1 MATYFDRAVRIIPFV
16 LLGSIAY
23 TICVLAF
30 VDSSSAPLAYSSEA
44 YQFALLC
51 VLTPG
56 MASFEMREPEEFL
69 VGAILSTVSG
79 IVVCITIFTAEGNF
93 WGILSVGVIFMGMA
107 LLAWGP
113 LCFLYFMFFVL
124 GDSLRRLH
132 LRLGGKRS

>member
-16 LLGSIAY
+16 LLGTIAY

-56 MASFEMREPEEFL
+56 MASFEMRGPEEFL
-69 VGAILSTVSG
+69 VGAILSTVFG
-79 IVVCITIFTAEGNF
+79 IVVCVLMLTAEGNLSSF
-93 WGILSVGVIFMGMA
+93 LSVGTIFMGMA
-107 LLAWGP
+107 LFAWGP
-113 LCFLYFMFFVL
+113 LCFVYFMFFVL

-132 LRLGGKRS
+132 LRLGGKKS